1 MPFTKHLLG
10 NDKPKPNFLFR
21 GVSQGGQI
29 HVGKNEFEGFNMP
42 IMVEELIS
50 YSALKCYKVSSDMEI
65 RNGELLC
72 NTMRFNIDKLETDYP
87 KGMKMIIASETNADG
102 VVFTGGFV
110 EGDVIEANFDLNAEP
125 KTSTLVTMQQKNNEY
140 LPLTSNCSTEN
151 SLFQCIADITLELI
165 MNGTCPTKCIP
176 PINKSLVKFA
186 TKESKLPLCHNHE
199 DNFCMGYMLLQR
211 IMEVNTLESCPK
223 SCKQVEYLG
232 KVVNTDSL
240 QRSWP
245 VDMDVEV
252 CYGFETMRVKVDEEY
267 LIYSFADMV
276 GAIGGSFGLFLG
288 FSFLDQLFVLLEMLQ
303 QKLK

>member
-1 MPFTKHLLG
+1 
-10 NDKPKPNFLFR
+10 
-21 GVSQGGQI
+21 
-29 HVGKNEFEGFNMP
+29 MP
-42 IMVEELIS
+42 IFVDGLTT
-50 YSALKCYKVSSDMEI
+50 YSELKCYKIHSEMEI
-65 RNGELLC
+65 RNGEVFC
-72 NTMRFNIDKLETDYP
+72 NTIKLNINKDDPDYP
-87 KGMKMIIASETNADG
+87 KAIKMVIASETNANG
-102 VVFTGGFV
+102 VLFTDTFV
-110 EGDVIEANFDLNAEP
+110 EGDIVKVNFDLDAEARV
-125 KTSTLVTMQQKNNEY
+125 STLFTLEQKNNEY
-140 LPLTSNCSTEN
+140 LPLTSNCSTDN
-151 SLFQCIADITLELI
+151 SIYQCIADVSLELI

-176 PINKSLVKFA
+176 PINKSVLKLA
-186 TKESKLPLCHNHE
+186 TNKSKLPLCENHE
-199 DNFCMGYMLLQR
+199 NNFCLGYALLQKT
-211 IMEVNTLESCPK
+211 MEVNELESCPK

-232 KVVNTDSL
+232 KVINTDSL